1 VLVRL
6 DASFGGTRHRSVI
19 GGGALASAGIGGGGG
34 LVTLAAT
41 MPGSSMPIALIIGA
55 VWAALGGTGFA
66 LVARSYRANVTR
78 AQLALEQALDR
89 LEHGE
94 PPRNKSLFDVLTS
107 AINR

>member
-1 VLVRL
+1 V
-6 DASFGGTRHRSVI
+6 
-19 GGGALASAGIGGGGG
+19 
-34 LVTLAAT
+34 AAM
-41 MPGSSMPIALIIGA
+41 MPGSSMPIALVIGG
-55 VWAALGGTGFA
+55 VWAALGGAGFA
-66 LVARSYRANVTR
+66 AVAKSYRTNVAR